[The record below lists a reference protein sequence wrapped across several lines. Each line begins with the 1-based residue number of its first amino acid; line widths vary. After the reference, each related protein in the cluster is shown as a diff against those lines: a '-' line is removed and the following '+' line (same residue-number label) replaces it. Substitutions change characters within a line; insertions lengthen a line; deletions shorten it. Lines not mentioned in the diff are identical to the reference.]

1 MKIQNCL
8 PRRRHSYPPET
19 AELTFRNPAVDLLAL
34 KPSVKAQLYSVAV
47 QWPLRRVCAT
57 LLLQSRGTDMSAEIA
72 TTDDRAVNAGHERTP
87 RSSPIYVTLLAV
99 ALSSSGCASHQPH
112 ELARDSISTQA
123 PFSKTFRGSGAIVC
137 WSVKRALLSQGYM
150 LDRSNDAGVLT
161 GTRDF
166 QPTPKLNLSY
176 HLQTTCADNRDG
188 TSIVF
193 VTATREDSQLQKMR
207 QTTSL
212 GVGPAT
218 LTMPSGSA
226 RVLGTVRRETIK
238 DPTFYQKFFDLVQGY
253 MGEERVSDASRT
265 HPDDSHQAAEAPNQ

>member
-1 MKIQNCL
+1 M
-8 PRRRHSYPPET
+8 
-19 AELTFRNPAVDLLAL
+19 VLLA
-34 KPSVKAQLYSVAV
+34 
-47 QWPLRRVCAT
+47 
-57 LLLQSRGTDMSAEIA
+57 
-72 TTDDRAVNAGHERTP
+72 
-87 RSSPIYVTLLAV
+87 AV
-99 ALSSSGCASHQPH
+99 AMISSGCASHRPH
-112 ELARDSISTQA
+112 DLARDSISPHE
-123 PFSKTFRGSGAIVC
+123 PFSKTFRGGGDVVC

-150 LDRSNDAGVLT
+150 LDRSNEEGVLT

-166 QPTPKLNLSY
+166 QPSPKLNLSY

-238 DPTFYQKFFDLVQGY
+238 DPDFYQKFFELVQGY
-253 MGEERVSDASRT
+253 IGEERVSDAARPR
-265 HPDDSHQAAEAPNQ
+265 PDADHQAEPRNQ